1 MKDIESPLPIREYIK
16 DLNTKAYY
24 LLVALGF
31 LYRRSPG
38 IDSLKWA
45 STLTALVAVLPIQDF
60 LKSRFA
66 LEGSRALKDCHAHN
80 WDLRFAPGGC
90 HRHC

>member
-1 MKDIESPLPIREYIK
+1 MKDIEAPLPIRECIK

-45 STLTALVAVLPIQDF
+45 STLTALVARSADTGLSEIQIRFGGFPSLKRLP
-60 LKSRFA
+60 RT
-66 LEGSRALKDCHAHN
+66 
-80 WDLRFAPGGC
+80 
-90 HRHC
+90 